1 MDIIPVIDVMGGVVV
16 HARRGE
22 RSHYAPIDSP
32 LCRSSAPLTVARI
45 LSETCASLG
54 STPGRPKLTRP
65 PRGAGGAQPGP
76 GGAHTLY
83 LADLDALQGR
93 PAQTELVA
101 ALLTDAPQRQLWV
114 DAGFAD
120 GPAAH
125 AWLQR
130 LGPLAARVRPVFA
143 SESLRDRPAALSIR
157 AVPGLLSLDRRGPD
171 PWDAAGCWDD
181 PSLWPDTVIMMT
193 LERVGAD
200 LGPDLDTLRALRQRS
215 PATRFIGAG
224 GLRDVDDLAR
234 AAAAGASA
242 WLVASALHDGRL
254 HPPG

>member
-22 RSHYAPIDSP
+22 RSHYAPIESA
-32 LCRSSAPLTVARI
+32 LCRSSAPLTVASI
-45 LSETCASLG
+45 LSETCASH
-54 STPGRPKLTRP
+54 
-65 PRGAGGAQPGP
+65 Q
-76 GGAHTLY
+76 LY

-93 PAQTELVA
+93 PAQTDLVT

-120 GPAAH
+120 GPAAQ

-130 LGPLAARVRPVFA
+130 LGSLATRVRPVFA
-143 SESLRDRPAALSIR
+143 SESLRDRAAALSIQ
-157 AVPGLLSLDRRGPD
+157 AMPGLLSLDRRGPD
-171 PWDAAGCWDD
+171 RWDPAGCWDD
-181 PSLWPDTVIMMT
+181 PALWPDTVIMMT

-215 PATRFIGAG
+215 PATRLIGAG
-224 GLRDVDDLAR
+224 GLRDAGDLAR
-234 AAAAGASA
+234 AADAGASA

-254 HPPG
+254 RLPR